1 MIHQVCR
8 FVTET
13 KVAFGLAGAVGA
25 SKWTLAAISAAD
37 VIWKTGSLA
46 VADRAMGS
54 AFRVRLGDTSIAF
67 DPGDFGVCREILGHD
82 CYRLRPLQGRIRTA
96 IDLGCNC
103 GTFTLMAAA
112 LNPGC
117 RILAVD
123 ANPEFT
129 QATLRNA
136 SANGFGDHVDAWTR
150 IVGCSSVDSVRQL
163 EVESDTEKFDPIR
176 AIALLG
182 GCDFL
187 KCDVEGGEHALFN
200 GDLEWL
206 RRVSYLAVEYHWNEA
221 DGDRLEAVLRKEGF
235 VIERQPH
242 RDLGYLFGSRPV

>member
-1 MIHQVCR
+1 MIKQVLR
-8 FVTET
+8 FVKEI
-13 KVAFGLAGAVGA
+13 KVACELSGATGAG
-25 SKWTLAAISAAD
+25 KWTLAAIAATD

-54 AFRVRLGDTSIAF
+54 AFHVRLGDTSIAF

-136 SANGFGDHVDAWTR
+136 AANGFGNHVEALTR

-163 EVESDTEKFDPIR
+163 EVEGDTKTFDPSG
-176 AIALLG
+176 AIAALG

-187 KCDVEGGEHALFN
+187 KCDVEGGEHALFS

-206 RRVSYLAVEYHWNEA
+206 QGVRYVAIEYHWTEA
-221 DGDRLEAVLRKEGF
+221 EGDRLEAVLRKEGF